1 MPGSGCEN
9 LFVLRGVAPAGNV
22 STSGVMGTQN
32 MEIAMTRLR
41 AGLLVVV
48 VAALANGMV
57 TARVAWGGSVK
68 GAVILKGAAPEPR
81 KLPVTID
88 QYVCGKEKSAE
99 DLVLSPEGGI
109 RNAVVWLENPPPTPA
124 AAAPPPVTAMDQK
137 DCVFTPRVVVVAAG
151 GRIDFLNSDRLLHN
165 LHSTPSAN
173 PPFNRAQPKG
183 RTIPIAFPHPEI
195 VRVSCDLHSWM
206 RGWVVVAPHPFYAV
220 TDAAGRFALPGLP
233 PGRYTVRAWQ
243 ERLGAISRE
252 IVVGDQDP
260 TPVTLEMT
268 AR

>member
-1 MPGSGCEN
+1 
-9 LFVLRGVAPAGNV
+9 
-22 STSGVMGTQN
+22 
-32 MEIAMTRLR
+32 MTFLR
-41 AGLLVVV
+41 AGLLGAAVVMLATGLATSRAASGVTIKGTV
-48 VAALANGMV
+48 V
-57 TARVAWGGSVK
+57 
-68 GAVILKGAAPEPR
+68 LKGTAPEPA
-81 KLPVTID
+81 KLAVTID
-88 QYVCGKEKSAE
+88 QYVCGKEKNAE
-99 DLVLSPEGGI
+99 DLILSPQRGI
-109 RNAVVWLENPPPTPA
+109 RNAVVWLENPPPGPTA
-124 AAAPPPVTAMDQK
+124 EAPPPATAVDQRE
-137 DCVFTPRVVVVAAG
+137 CMFTPRVVVVAAG